1 MIAAARATRKR
12 VCELAIVISTNPSI
26 VFLKENCLKI
36 SMHQASVPVFARA
49 LNNLAAILEKAAA
62 HAEAKKIDPAVLI
75 NFRLYPDMLPL
86 SKQVQIASDSAK
98 GGVARLA
105 GGEPPKY
112 DDNEASF
119 PELVARLRK
128 TVTYLESVKPEQ
140 IDGSEDRTVTWKTQ
154 TATRT
159 MQGMPY
165 LLNHVTP
172 NVYFHV
178 TTAYAILRHCGIE
191 IGKQDFLGRT

>member
-1 MIAAARATRKR
+1 M
-12 VCELAIVISTNPSI
+12 
-26 VFLKENCLKI
+26 KI
-36 SMHQASVPVFARA
+36 SMYQASVPVFSRA

-62 HAEAKKIDPAVLI
+62 HAEARKIDPAVLI
-75 NFRLYPDMLPL
+75 DYRLYPDMLPL
-86 SKQVQIASDSAK
+86 LKQIQIASDSAK

-112 DDNEASF
+112 EDNEASIA
-119 PELVARLRK
+119 ELIARLRK
-128 TVTYLESVKPEQ
+128 TVAYLESVKPEQ
-140 IDGSEDRTVTWKTQ
+140 LDGSEDKTVSWKTQ

-178 TTAYAILRHCGIE
+178 TTAYDILRHCGLE
-191 IGKQDFLGRT
+191 IGKQDFLGKP